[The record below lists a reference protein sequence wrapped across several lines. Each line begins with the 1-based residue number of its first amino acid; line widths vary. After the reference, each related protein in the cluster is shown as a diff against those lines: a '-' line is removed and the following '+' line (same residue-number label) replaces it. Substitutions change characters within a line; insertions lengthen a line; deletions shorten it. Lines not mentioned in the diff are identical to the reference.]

1 MTTTT
6 TIINQSRASL
16 RKLAAANDWQL
27 QPFDAKSASADED
40 VFIRGNL
47 KVHTSWCARGWFDAP
62 VGRFYSAFL
71 IDLTVDGQDLAC
83 IVDEGGVAKARGWL
97 KAAV

>member
-6 TIINQSRASL
+6 VSINNTRVSM
-16 RKLAAANDWQL
+16 RKLAAVHGWVIESDDHHDM
-27 QPFDAKSASADED
+27 F
-40 VFIRGNL
+40 VRGTL
-47 KVHTSWCARGWFDAP
+47 KAHTSWSSSNPDGTT
-62 VGRFYSAFL
+62 GRFYSAFL